1 MRIAVT
7 GSLLLVVLV
16 TACGGGGANEPRDL
30 GGWYEFAARTGGT
43 SAPFVATSVAQIED
57 LGEAFWLA
65 GRRYDLVEGVYVSLD
80 PGPADP
86 DRFERRW
93 WVAGDGRLEGR
104 YENFVSG
111 TSLGTLDVR
120 LLRTTAPDG
129 LLTLVGTLGGEA
141 VDVDSPNAH
150 GLDGVSGGELSLSL
164 QAAPSRFSCAVTFAF
179 TATPAPDLGTWTV
192 GTDPGTVRVYLA
204 FGSTLGIASD
214 GTVSLTALDADRA
227 AGTYAVTV
235 DGRPCTGT
243 FDLPILLH
251 VGS

>member
-7 GSLLLVVLV
+7 GSLLLTVLV
-16 TACGGGGANEPRDL
+16 TACGGGGTEQPRDL
-30 GGWYEFAARTGGT
+30 SGWYEFAARAGGT
-43 SAPFVATSVAQIED
+43 SAPFVATNVAQIED
-57 LGEAFWLA
+57 LGATLWLG
-65 GRRYDLVEGVYVSLD
+65 GRRYDLVDGIYVSLD

-86 DRFERRW
+86 DRFERRL
-93 WVAGDGRLEGR
+93 WVVGDDRLEGR
-104 YENFVSG
+104 YENFAGG

-120 LLRTTAPDG
+120 MLPTTAPDG

-150 GLDGVSGGELSLSL
+150 GLDGTSGGELSLSL
-164 QAAPSRFSCAVTFAF
+164 QAAPSRFACAVTLAF
-179 TATPAPDLGTWTV
+179 TATPAPDPGTWTV

-204 FGSTLGIASD
+204 FGSTLGIASE
-214 GTVSLTALDADRA
+214 GTVTLTALDADHA
-227 AGTYAVTV
+227 SGSYAVTV

-251 VGS
+251 IGP